1 MSSRIFGSGIRRRED
16 PRLITG
22 SATYTQDIVLPGMVH
37 AAMLRSSHAH
47 ARITRIDTEKAKAA
61 PGVVAV
67 YTGADIEGAL
77 QPMPCAWL
85 LPDSELKI
93 APYPCI
99 AKDVVRY
106 TGDIVAVVVAERPA
120 LAEDARDLI
129 EVDYEPLPTVIDP
142 EKAAGADAPQLH
154 AKDLN
159 GDDISGNQAFHWVV
173 AGGGDVDA
181 AFTEAGANG
190 VVIKERILQQRLIP
204 NAMEPRGA
212 VAQYTQATGELTLW
226 NTTQNPHIV
235 RFLCSVVTGV
245 PEDKLRVIAPEVGGG
260 FGSKIAA
267 YPADFITVFCSKTLG
282 RPVKWVE
289 TRSEN
294 YQATTHGRDHVQ
306 DVELAATK
314 DGKITGL
321 RCTVHAGMGAY
332 LSTAAPGIP
341 TILHGLMLSG
351 CYTIPA
357 LKEDVYGVYTNG
369 VPVEAYR
376 GAGRPEATFML
387 ERLIDMLANELDMDP
402 ADVRRKN
409 FIPKFDNGHEVVT
422 TLNYDSGDY
431 PGALE
436 KLLEHTGYKALR
448 EKQKAGPSNGKH
460 LGLGLSSYVEIC
472 GLGPS
477 QVAGAIGFQGGLWES
492 AIVRFHPT
500 GKVHVF
506 IGASPHGQG
515 EETTFAQIVADEI
528 GVDANDVKIFHGDTD
543 STPMGWGTYGSR
555 TTAVGGAALALAV
568 RKIRDK
574 AKVLAAHLLEAS
586 VDDMDYADG
595 KFFVKGSPDKAKTI
609 QDIAL
614 MANVAWNMP
623 EGMEAGLEAT
633 TFYDPPNFVFPYGAH
648 LAVVEVDAA
657 TGHVELTGYTALD
670 DCGPQIN
677 PIIVE
682 GQVHGGI
689 VQGVG
694 QALWEGAAYDE
705 SGQLVTGSMLDYA
718 LPRADGLPDL
728 DVISTVTRSPHHPLG
743 VKGIGEAGTIAS
755 TAAVYNA
762 VMDALKPLGVK
773 RVDMPF
779 TPERVWRAIQE
790 AKGS

>member
-22 SATYTQDIVLPGMVH
+22 SATYTHDIVLPGMVH

-47 ARITRIDTEKAKAA
+47 ARITRIDTEQARVA

-106 TGDIVAVVVAERPA
+106 TGDIVAAVVAETPYQAQDA
-120 LAEDARDLI
+120 LDLI
-129 EVDYEPLPTVIDP
+129 EVHYDPLPTVIDP
-142 EKAAGADAPQLH
+142 EQAAGAEAPKLH
-154 AKDLN
+154 AKDIN
-159 GDDISGNQAFHWVV
+159 GDDIPGNQAFHWVV

-181 AFTEAGANG
+181 AFTAAEADG

-204 NAMEPRGA
+204 NAMEPRAA

-267 YPADFITVFCSKTLG
+267 YPADFVTVFCSKTLG

-409 FIPKFDNGHEVVT
+409 FIPKFDDGHEVVT

-448 EKQKAGPSNGKH
+448 EKQKAGPSNGKY

-528 GVDANDVKIFHGDTD
+528 GVGADDVKIFHGDTD

-586 VDDMDYADG
+586 VEDMAYEDG

-609 QDIAL
+609 QDVAL
-614 MANVAWNMP
+614 MANVAWNLP

-677 PIIVE
+677 PVIVE

-718 LPRADGLPDL
+718 LPRADLLPDL

-762 VMDALKPLGVK
+762 VLDALKPLGVK